1 MASRV
6 LTSAVGRWYMS
17 LASVPKV
24 PLLKWEPTG
33 REIFDDD
40 MHATVRWKGIPR
52 TQAIENRN

>member
-52 TQAIENRN
+52 T